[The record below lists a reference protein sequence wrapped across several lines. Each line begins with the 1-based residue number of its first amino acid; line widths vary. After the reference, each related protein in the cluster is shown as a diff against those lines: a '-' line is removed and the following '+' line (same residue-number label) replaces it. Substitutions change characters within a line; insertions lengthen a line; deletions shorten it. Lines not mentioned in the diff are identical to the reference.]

1 MQKNKGNLILFMNIP
16 DKTLCGWKNADRKA
30 KTILQVIDPPK
41 YFCKDCGRIA
51 NKKKWLCEPKK
62 LYKEKKS

>member
-1 MQKNKGNLILFMNIP
+1 MSIP
-16 DKTLCGWKNADRKA
+16 DKTLCGWKKSDRKA
-30 KTILQVIDPPK
+30 KYLLKIVEPST

-62 LYKEKKS
+62 LHKE

>member
-1 MQKNKGNLILFMNIP
+1 MTNIS
-16 DKTLCGWKNADRKA
+16 DKTLCGWKKTDLKA
-30 KTILQVIDPPK
+30 KYLLPVVEPAI

-62 LYKEKKS
+62 LHKE